1 MKRIDIA
8 AFIDQSCL
16 RADATHEEI
25 ERLCEISLDCHFHA
39 VFINPVHVG
48 RVTKLLKASPV
59 RTGSVVGFPLGAVPE
74 MVKVFEAETIE
85 NDGAHEID
93 MVINI
98 GAAKSGDL
106 QFIEKEIH
114 AVRRAISGRT
124 TLKVILECSLL
135 THSEK
140 LTCAKIA
147 TDCGADFVK
156 TGTGTAGDATT
167 SDVEMLFDAVGN
179 LVGIK
184 AAGGIRDLKSMLSM
198 IEAGAS
204 RIGTSSG
211 KTILNEYL
219 NSIEAN

>member
-16 RADATHEEI
+16 RADATHENI
-25 ERLCEISLDCHFHA
+25 EHLCKTSLDCRFHA
-39 VFINPVHVG
+39 VFVNPVHVG
-48 RVTKLLKASPV
+48 RVTELLKASPV

-106 QFIEKEIH
+106 QLIEKEIH
-114 AVRRAISGRT
+114 AVRRAISGCT
-124 TLKVILECSLL
+124 TLKIILECSLL

-147 TDCGADFVK
+147 ADNGANFVK
-156 TGTGTAGDATT
+156 TGTGTAGCATI
-167 SDVEMLFDAVGN
+167 SDVEMLFDAIGTQ
-179 LVGIK
+179 VGIK
-184 AAGGIRDLKSMLSM
+184 AAGGIRDLKSTLAM

-211 KTILNEYL
+211 KAILDEYL
-219 NSIEAN
+219 DSIEEN